1 METVSLAPFLSIV
14 KQELAVNGNGHSE
27 TNARINFINLQAVHK
42 HSRPLYY
49 TLPDYDP
56 FRTK

>member
-1 METVSLAPFLSIV
+1 MAPFLSIV